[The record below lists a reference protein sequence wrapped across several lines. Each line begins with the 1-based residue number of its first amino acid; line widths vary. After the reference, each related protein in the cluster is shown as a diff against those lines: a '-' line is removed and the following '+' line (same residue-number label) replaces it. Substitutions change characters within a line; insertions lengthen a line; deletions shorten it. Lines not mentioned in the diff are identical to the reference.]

1 LSRGDR
7 CWRRCGRGG
16 GLLVGLADIDAALE
30 ECAVFNA
37 DTGRGHVAGQGAF
50 GTDVHAVGGGDVAAH
65 LAQDNHF
72 ARGDAGGYLAV
83 PPHRHAVAVQV
94 DAALDFTVDNN
105 DSDPVISPLM
115 KRPLLML
122 AWSADAV
129 TPARLAESIGEA
141 VGAGRTGSG
150 GATGGDGG
158 SGWLGFHIRLYRFL
172 SLSARDSGLSRRIVD
187 RSRLR

>member
-1 LSRGDR
+1 MP
-7 CWRRCGRGG
+7 
-16 GLLVGLADIDAALE
+16 GLRDEPTRKEAYLTCPAATGVGVDAGA
-30 ECAVFNA
+30 
-37 DTGRGHVAGQGAF
+37 VAGFWSGLRISMPPLKNAPSSMLIR
-50 GTDVHAVGGGDVAAH
+50 AA
-65 LAQDNHF
+65 ATSPVKAPS
-72 ARGDAGGYLAV
+72 ARMST
-83 PPHRHAVAVQV
+83 RSVAVTLPRTLPRTTTSRAV
-94 DAALDFTVDNN
+94 MLAATWPFRPTVTRLPFRLMLPSTLPSMNN

-172 SLSARDSGLSRRIVD
+172 
-187 RSRLR
+187 